1 MNTTGDK
8 SLKKKAQDRNAAFH
22 STDRAY
28 KTPFWNGVHEKEE
41 RMYEEECTKKEAISI
56 LISTAHELLRGLR
69 SGEIALKDLHFLMS
83 SFTNATFIYGTDLYD
98 IYDGELYG
106 MIEFLDNNDAVDKME
121 QELRNLEVLI
131 GDTK

>member
-1 MNTTGDK
+1 
-8 SLKKKAQDRNAAFH
+8 
-22 STDRAY
+22 
-28 KTPFWNGVHEKEE
+28 
-41 RMYEEECTKKEAISI
+41 
-56 LISTAHELLRGLR
+56 LRGLR

-106 MIEFLDNNDAVDKME
+106 MIEFLDNNDDVDKME